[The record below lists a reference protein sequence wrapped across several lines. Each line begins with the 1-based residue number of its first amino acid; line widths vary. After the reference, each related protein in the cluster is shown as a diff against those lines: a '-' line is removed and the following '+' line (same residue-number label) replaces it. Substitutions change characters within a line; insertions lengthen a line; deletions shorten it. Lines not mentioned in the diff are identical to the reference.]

1 MATIAQEL
9 EQQILD
15 ALAEGEDLSKADFAK
30 RIPDVEAAHLA
41 TALRSLKRAR
51 NVVVSSDGSK
61 RVYRLAG

>member
-9 EQQILD
+9 EQQILK
-15 ALAEGEDLSKADFAK
+15 ALGEGEDLSKADFAK

-41 TALRSLKRAR
+41 TALRTLKRAR
-51 NVVVSSDGSK
+51 SIAVSSDGSK